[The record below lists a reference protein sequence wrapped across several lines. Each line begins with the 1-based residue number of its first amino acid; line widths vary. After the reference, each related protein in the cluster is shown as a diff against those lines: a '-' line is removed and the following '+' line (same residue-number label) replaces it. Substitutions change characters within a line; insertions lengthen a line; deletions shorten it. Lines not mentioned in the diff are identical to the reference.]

1 VNCSAE
7 MKMEEKENRLKFTKM
22 FITEDGKNYALTFS
36 LVCILFL
43 LWGICNGMIDVL
55 NKHFQNSLG
64 ISKARSAFVQA
75 AWYGAYFLMAVPS
88 GWVARR
94 FGYKGGILTGLIIVL
109 TGSLLFVPITKI
121 TGSTSVVFSF
131 FLAALFVVASGLTFL
146 ETIANPYTTVLGP
159 VKSGVARIN
168 LAQSCN
174 AVGWI
179 LGPVIGGSFILSNTD
194 KVNTSNESLYLPYL
208 LIAGIVAVIVTIFI
222 FTPLPD
228 LHAEKETK
236 PASNGTRSERPLFRE
251 WHFVLA
257 IVSQFL
263 YVAAQTGI
271 FSFFINY
278 VKDYMPPVSAEL
290 AQVLPE
296 GITYIKDGLG
306 HITERGASMLL
317 AAGGFGLFL
326 IGRFTGSIILRDSKP
341 HIILGFYALVNIAMM
356 GVVIFIPGWFSIAA
370 LLISFFFMSIM
381 YPTHFAL
388 GIRGLGE
395 NTKLGSSFMVTAI
408 VGGSIMPMLMGWI
421 ADNYSMRIGFIMPL
435 ICFIFIMAYGFN
447 WHRLF
452 VHDTEPE

>member
-1 VNCSAE
+1 

-290 AQVLPE
+290 AHVLPE

-306 HITERGASMLL
+306 HITERGASILL